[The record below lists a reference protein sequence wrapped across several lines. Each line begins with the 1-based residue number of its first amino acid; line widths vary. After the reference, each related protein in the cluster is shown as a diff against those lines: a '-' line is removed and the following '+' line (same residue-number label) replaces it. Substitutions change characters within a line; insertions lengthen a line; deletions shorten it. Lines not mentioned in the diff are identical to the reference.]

1 MAGLEWHCRKAE
13 RRIAAPGTSVEV
25 RSLPVEDK
33 LGFVQGWDMR
43 AALADTEVSHRCSRQ
58 RLLEAGKNPSR
69 QRHNAACERLSS
81 YGVEKAILLR
91 Q

>member
-1 MAGLEWHCRKAE
+1 MEA
-13 RRIAAPGTSVEV
+13 
-25 RSLPVEDK
+25 RSPLVEDK

-43 AALADTEVSHRCSRQ
+43 AVLADTEVSHRCSRQ
-58 RLLEAGKNPSR
+58 RLLEAGKNPL
-69 QRHNAACERLSS
+69 RHRHIAACERLSS